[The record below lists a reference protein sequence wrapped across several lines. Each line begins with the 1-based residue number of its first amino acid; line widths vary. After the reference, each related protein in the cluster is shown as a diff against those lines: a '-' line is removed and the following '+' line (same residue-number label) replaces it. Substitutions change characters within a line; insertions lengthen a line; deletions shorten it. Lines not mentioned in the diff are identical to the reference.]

1 MTTRTLAALSQM
13 NDRVCLVTGGAGH
26 LGRAFADTLTEL
38 GAHVVL
44 VDRDA
49 AALEA
54 VVGSLPPGRA
64 SSITVDLLDETATA
78 EVVPRALGRHGR
90 LDVLVNNAA
99 FTGASGVAGFAV
111 PLPQQTM
118 QAWNAAMRVNL
129 GAAFQLS
136 LSAREALTSAR
147 GVIVNVGS
155 IYGAVGPDF
164 SLYEGTQMGNPAA
177 YGASKGGLIQLTRY
191 LATALAPHVRV
202 NALSPGGIA
211 RGQPESFREKYEA
224 RTPLRRMATEE
235 DLKGAL
241 AYFASDLSAY
251 VTGQHLLVD
260 GGWTAW

>member
-1 MTTRTLAALSQM
+1 MTTRTLAALSGM
-13 NDRVCLVTGGAGH
+13 KDHVCVITGGAGH
-26 LGRAFADTLTEL
+26 LGRTFAEALTEL

-44 VDRDA
+44 VDREASALDA
-49 AALEA
+49 AVKAF
-54 VVGSLPPGRA
+54 PPGAA
-64 SSITVDLLDETATA
+64 SSITVDLLDEGATA
-78 EVVPRALGRHGR
+78 AVIPQVLERHGR

-99 FTGASGVAGFAV
+99 FTGASSIAGFAV
-111 PLPQQTM
+111 PLPQQTL

-136 LSAREALTSAR
+136 LAAREALTATR

-164 SLYEGTQMGNPAA
+164 SLYEGTTMGNPAA

-191 LATALAPHVRV
+191 LATAMAPHVRV

-211 RGQPESFREKYEA
+211 RGQPETFRKRYEA
-224 RTPLRRMATEE
+224 RAPLGRMAVEE
-235 DLKGAL
+235 DMKGAL